1 MLEYLDLL
9 GTNRIHSLFK
19 LQQVCNW
26 TRGLI
31 SSFLIAFREGVE
43 AALDVGIV
51 LVYLGRPHLSAVENV
66 MLAQYF
72 HSVPMRLKPPGRSN
86 GSALANGCIIFQA
99 SCPVARNTVW
109 RWHAHRSTS

>member
-51 LVYLGRPHLSAVENV
+51 LVYLGRT
-66 MLAQYF
+66 
-72 HSVPMRLKPPGRSN
+72 GRSRLVRFVWI
-86 GSALANGCIIFQA
+86 GAGLAAALSLAA
-99 SCPVARNTVW
+99 AVA
-109 RWHAHRSTS
+109 